1 MSTEYKELD
10 PNCTFDEL
18 KKWSVSFA
26 SWIAERNFI
35 GHSKSSVLIT
45 LCVILESLLD
55 NLASETKSHIAE
67 VASSDAMSDE
77 ERKRL
82 GSVMNGMLTGER
94 PDDAPTKEE
103 LLEINPALGHIFGL
117 LSMMDVSAECSYKL
131 NTLKGLVA
139 TTMLTDSNKADALN
153 ELGSIFGLDE
163 LDDDTRRQLHNHLK
177 GGTTDPI
184 PEVTD
189 KDIDDACDNLFG

>member
-18 KKWSVSFA
+18 KRWSVSFA
-26 SWIAERNFI
+26 SWIAERSFI

-55 NLASETKSHIAE
+55 NFASETKSHIAE

-94 PDDAPTKEE
+94 PDDAPTREE

-153 ELGSIFGLDE
+153 ELGSIFGLDK